1 MAFIYS
7 YCLILWLSCCL
18 KFRAYN
24 LCAISSD
31 LVTSVIHNL
40 PQQPILTEKFLLFSI
55 FETFFRNQSN
65 SFTSIRYTIFVEG
78 KLVISVYQIVML
90 DTKNC
95 PFTGSIS
102 WAIHSNSLNAI
113 LSIEYGEWT
122 NGHKY
127 HSRLQSLYIML
138 MQ

>member
-55 FETFFRNQSN
+55 FETYFLESFQFFA
-65 SFTSIRYTIFVEG
+65 IKYTIFVEG
-78 KLVISVYQIVML
+78 KLVISVYQIVMR

-127 HSRLQSLYIML
+127 HSRLQCLYIML